1 MVAWDW
7 KTNTWAC
14 GECGASGN
22 HALANFCARC
32 GEPVADKVASVA
44 APISSLEDCPIE
56 EHFVLRSPDVL
67 LNIFGV
73 ALVVEKTSGNATAF
87 PDPLREN
94 SSFELPRI
102 DNGIDQVRFDQWW
115 VYVLDARGTL
125 FGFPTSAL
133 RSEDMTRHTN
143 KWRLCAE
150 KVHNFWSF
158 KDRLIVLGE
167 EDRKIKMGKIP
178 MPNFGAGEEMDYK
191 PRERETPFEVETVV
205 PLHGGDFRATL
216 IGKNKMASL
225 SDKGVSD
232 PREVSLDGDHWIGS
246 YRGDTPR
253 LATRLENGEGE
264 VVSFSRDEIFQDR
277 IPDLR
282 ATALYTI
289 DIDRQD
295 WFVAVTSDSIHL
307 IDPLNSDN
315 SSHKVFMKQADM
327 CTSFGNLFAG
337 FQGNEDPARSSQ
349 QMLVVFQFDRHAI
362 SRLYAGSLKADLA
375 PVTAPAG
382 FGHCLYVLLKESNT
396 TKLCCYSLGGDE
408 RG

>member
-1 MVAWDW
+1 MVRWDW

-14 GECGASGN
+14 ECGASGN
-22 HALANFCARC
+22 HALANFCAQC
-32 GEPVADKVASVA
+32 GERVADKVASVA

-94 SSFELPRI
+94 SSFPLPHI

-115 VYVLDARGTL
+115 VYVLDGRGTL

-133 RSEDMTRHTN
+133 RSEDMTRRTE
-143 KWRLCAE
+143 WRLCAE

-158 KDRLIVLGE
+158 KDRLIVLDK

-178 MPNFGAGEEMDYK
+178 TPNFGSGEEMDYK
-191 PRERETPFEVETVV
+191 PREMETPFEVETVV
-205 PLHGGDFRATL
+205 PLHGEDFLATL
-216 IGKNKMASL
+216 VGNNKMTSL
-225 SDKGVSD
+225 SDEGVSD

-253 LATRLENGEGE
+253 LATRLENNE
-264 VVSFSRDEIFQDR
+264 VGMVSFSRDQIFQDR

-295 WFVAVTSDSIHL
+295 WFVAVTSEDIHL
-307 IDPLNSDN
+307 IDPLNSEN
-315 SSHKVFMKQADM
+315 SSHKVFMKQADR

-337 FQGNEDPARSSQ
+337 FQGNEDPARSSR
-349 QMLVVFQFDRHAI
+349 QMLAVFRFDRHDI
-362 SRLYAGSLKADLA
+362 SRLYAGALKADLA

-396 TKLCCYSLGGDE
+396 TKLYCYSLGGDG
-408 RG
+408 RV